1 VIFAP
6 YPLYAGK
13 ADMFSVGIDVR
24 YVAPLLAKTGH
35 FLALAFFEFSVAE
48 KMSQNAINMA
58 AIQNPGMSRIGPSGD
73 TVWSGSLNHAD
84 RAILGSTPKADTLGL
99 RCLGRISKRR
109 LRWVVWLHPAL
120 PHHPVR
126 EVGARDGTARRE

>member
-1 VIFAP
+1 VISAP

-58 AIQNPGMSRIGPSGD
+58 AITGPMTKPLRPKIAMPPS
-73 TVWSGSLNHAD
+73 VE
-84 RAILGSTPKADTLGL
+84 ISTT
-99 RCLGRISKRR
+99 
-109 LRWVVWLHPAL
+109 
-120 PHHPVR
+120 
-126 EVGARDGTARRE
+126 